1 MKEEYI
7 KNLYRISLVFLV
19 VLSLFFVVKL
29 LSEFKSYGMMGS
41 SESNTITLSG
51 HGEVQAVP
59 DIANVYFTIRKE
71 GTTVKEAQDAV
82 AVVEKSSLDSLK
94 SNGVEDKDIQAANAS
109 FNPKYKYV
117 YDTRSLVPCT
127 EFGCPPRSG
136 NNVISGYEAYES
148 ITVKVRNTD
157 SVGKIMQDLGTL
169 GVTDLNGPNFTVDDA
184 DALQAEARKEAIEDA
199 RTKAEALAKDLG
211 VRLGRIANFS
221 EGGNYGGIYYAK
233 DAMMESSAGNTAPA
247 PAAIPKG
254 ENTITSD
261 VTITYELR

>member
-136 NNVISGYEAYES
+136 NNVISCYEAY
-148 ITVKVRNTD
+148 
-157 SVGKIMQDLGTL
+157 
-169 GVTDLNGPNFTVDDA
+169 
-184 DALQAEARKEAIEDA
+184 
-199 RTKAEALAKDLG
+199 
-211 VRLGRIANFS
+211 
-221 EGGNYGGIYYAK
+221 
-233 DAMMESSAGNTAPA
+233 
-247 PAAIPKG
+247 
-254 ENTITSD
+254 
-261 VTITYELR
+261 